1 MYSAAL
7 SSRDN
12 PHSSYPHPPSPVSL
26 SLSLPLFLFSSTST
40 STSLSL
46 SPVSLF
52 PFFCLGLAFLFV
64 PDSPLL
70 LLLDPDWAPS
80 SSAFHPISSSRS
92 PPAHTKQ
99 HQQQSPAN
107 SIAFPTLFILDR
119 LVSSRC
125 FPCNDLY
132 DLVPVICYSRVFSCF
147 PVEVE
152 REKTLAS
159 ID

>member
-12 PHSSYPHPPSPVSL
+12 PHSSIHIHLVRSL
-26 SLSLPLFLFSSTST
+26 SLSLSLSSSSLPPLPLPLFLSLQFRY
-40 STSLSL
+40 SLSFVL
-46 SPVSLF
+46 VWR
-52 PFFCLGLAFLFV
+52 FCLFLTPPFCCCWIRIG
-64 PDSPLL
+64 PRLPPPSIPSPPR
-70 LLLDPDWAPS
+70 DP
-80 SSAFHPISSSRS
+80 